1 MQPKPQ
7 PADADA
13 THTLV
18 LEREGLWIAEE
29 AAAYA
34 QNVVAELGL
43 SQDLSQSP
51 DPEVYMETVAT
62 EPCPISGELGGLNS
76 EKVAHVQPVA
86 MEPDLLGG

>member
-1 MQPKPQ
+1 VQPKPQ

-18 LEREGLWIAEE
+18 LEREGLWIAKEV
-29 AAAYA
+29 ATHA
-34 QNVVAELGL
+34 QNVIVELGL
-43 SQDLSQSP
+43 SQDLLQSL
-51 DPEVYMETVAT
+51 DPKVHMETVAM
-62 EPCPISGELGGLNS
+62 EPCPISGEPGGLNS